1 MSLSLPSIVDPRLR
15 ASLRSNIRH
24 HYRTQVRVP
33 YKKLIEKYATEFFS
47 SSVLCTMGESI
58 DALEGRKECH
68 MEEDIFVVRAKEANE
83 KKKAEE
89 KAEKPS
95 SARTVLASSS
105 SSSA

>member
-1 MSLSLPSIVDPRLR
+1 M
-15 ASLRSNIRH
+15 
-24 HYRTQVRVP
+24 P

-47 SSVLCTMGESI
+47 SSVLCKMGESI
-58 DALEGRKECH
+58 DTLEDRKECH
-68 MEEDIFVVRAKEANE
+68 MEADIFVVRAKEANE
-83 KKKAEE
+83 KKSKKKAEE

>member
-1 MSLSLPSIVDPRLR
+1 M
-15 ASLRSNIRH
+15 
-24 HYRTQVRVP
+24 RVP

-68 MEEDIFVVRAKEANE
+68 MEADIFVVRAKEANE
-83 KKKAEE
+83 KKKVEE